1 MHEQHTDGQA
11 QDTIERC
18 LAHAAHLLPA
28 QGPIGVF
35 IHHNT
40 LHAFES
46 EPFESAVVR
55 ASRIFGTEPFMREQ
69 DYRDAVA
76 KGRIREQDIEAEL
89 DADNSA
95 GAALPTLCGG
105 RVSLRTLRRALL
117 LHRVE
122 LESDAS
128 AGWTVAET
136 ETVERDPAL
145 WRESLAAALRARPA
159 ARGHAARMHSAHVR
173 HRDLLHA
180 VDPSIDTDELVH
192 PALIR
197 LSAAFLDQGV
207 ASWAMP
213 GRDRGFLHACAE
225 LWTSGAVPAHGWLAG
240 LPGAFGAARGRTATE
255 VIEGE
260 LAALGVEEDGRCDFV
275 ERTLLALRGW
285 AGMMRHLEERPDRA
299 PLVHVPA
306 SLAEFLAVRLVLDRV
321 ATRWAAGRAGLL
333 ADGPADRALR
343 GLRARLVAM
352 MPRPAEPG
360 LEARALQLFRVA
372 PLVGL
377 SAEDLRSL
385 DASEVAGLEAAIARF
400 DGIERRRI
408 LQLAFERRH
417 RISVF
422 DGLVLHRPAR
432 PRADAARPRCQAIF
446 CIDERFE
453 SVRRH
458 FEELGP
464 DRETFG
470 TAGFFAV
477 AMYYRGVDD
486 WHSRP
491 LCPIVVKPSHTVVE
505 VPWDGTA
512 GHLADWKR
520 VRKAMGG
527 VSEALIS
534 GGRSLVGGSVFAA
547 FAGAVAA
554 VPLVA
559 RVAMPRTTARVA
571 ELASRRLSRRVRTEL
586 ALEREERAPLP
597 DGTNAGFE
605 LGEMAGIVRRLLEDT
620 GLTRN
625 FARIVAVMGHGSSS
639 RNNPHESAHDC
650 GACGGGRG
658 GPNARAFAAMA
669 NDPRVRAVLREAG
682 IDVPGDTVFVGG
694 LSDTAS
700 DAMVLFDLE
709 RMPASHAEDLRALQ
723 ADLAH
728 AGRMGAHERSRR
740 FDIAPAPGAGPEA
753 ALRHVEQRSEDL
765 AQVRPEYGHA
775 TNAVC
780 VVGRRWRTRG
790 LYMDRRAF
798 LVSYDPEQDAGGQVL
813 TRTLGAVGPV
823 CAGISL
829 EYYFSS
835 VDRSGYGCGTKLP
848 HNITGLVGVMDGH
861 ASDLRTGLPVQMTE
875 IHEPVRL
882 LMVIDA
888 DVARIEAALAALPGV
903 KRLVDNR
910 WIRMAAWDERLGEL
924 LFLDSGRWV
933 PHRAEIARL
942 PAVSRSADWYAGHRH
957 DLPPAQVLAAMGDA
971 APGRAA

>member
-1 MHEQHTDGQA
+1 MHDHDGSGHDA
-11 QDTIERC
+11 SLERC

-55 ASRIFGTEPFMREQ
+55 ASGIFGTEPFLREQ
-69 DYRDAVA
+69 DYRDAIA
-76 KGRIREQDIEAEL
+76 RGRIREQDIEAEL
-89 DADNSA
+89 DADSPADA
-95 GAALPTLCGG
+95 GLPTLCGG
-105 RVSLRTLRRALL
+105 RVSLHSLRRALL

-136 ETVERDPAL
+136 ETVERDHAL
-145 WRESLAAALRARPA
+145 WRESLAAALRAKPA
-159 ARGHAARMHSAHVR
+159 ARGRPAPLR

-213 GRDRGFLHACAE
+213 GRERGFLHACTE
-225 LWTSGAVPAHGWLAG
+225 LWTSGAVPAHGWLVG
-240 LPGAFGAARGRTATE
+240 LPDAFAAARGRTANE
-255 VIEGE
+255 VIERE
-260 LAALGVEEDGRCDFV
+260 LAALGVEADGRCDFI

-285 AGMMRHLEERPDRA
+285 GGMVRHLEERPDRA
-299 PLVHVPA
+299 PLVQVPA
-306 SLAEFLAVRLVLDRV
+306 SLADFLAVRLLLDRV
-321 ATRWAAGRAGLL
+321 ATLWAAGRAGLI
-333 ADGPADRALR
+333 ADGPPDDALR
-343 GLRARLVAM
+343 GLRARLL
-352 MPRPAEPG
+352 PKLPLPAAPG
-360 LEARALQLFRVA
+360 PEARALQLFRVA

-385 DASEVAGLEAAIARF
+385 DASEIAGLEEAIARF

-408 LQLAFERRH
+408 LHLAFERRH

-422 DGLVLHRPAR
+422 DGLVLHRPAA
-432 PRADAARPRCQAIF
+432 PGADAARPRCQAIF

-458 FEELGP
+458 LEELGP

-505 VPWDGTA
+505 VPWAGTA

-559 RVAMPRTTARVA
+559 RVAMPRTTARIA
-571 ELASRRLSRRVRTEL
+571 ELASRRLSREVRTEL

-605 LGEMAGIVRRLLEDT
+605 LSEMAGIVRRLLEDI
-620 GLTRN
+620 GLTAG
-625 FARIVAVMGHGSSS
+625 FSRIVAVIGHGSSS
-639 RNNPHESAHDC
+639 RNNPHESAYDC

-669 NDPRVRAVLREAG
+669 NDSRVRTALREGG
-682 IDVPGDTVFVGG
+682 IAIPEDTWFVAG

-700 DAMVLFDLE
+700 DDVHLFDLG
-709 RMPASHAEDLRALQ
+709 RMPPSHAGDLRSLRE
-723 ADLAH
+723 DLAH
-728 AGRMGAHERSRR
+728 AARMGAHERSRR
-740 FDIAPAPGAGPEA
+740 FDVAPWAKAGPEA
-753 ALRHVEQRSEDL
+753 ALRHVKQRSEDL
-765 AQVRPEYGHA
+765 AQPRPEYGHA

-780 VVGRRWRTRG
+780 VVGRRRRTRG
-790 LYMDRRAF
+790 LYLDRRAF
-798 LVSYDPEQDAGGQVL
+798 LVSYDPSRDATGQIL
-813 TRTLGAVGPV
+813 TRALGAVGPV
-823 CAGISL
+823 CAGINL
-829 EYYFSS
+829 EYCFSTI
-835 VDRSGYGCGTKLP
+835 DRTGYGCGTKLP
-848 HNITGLVGVMDGH
+848 HNITGLLGVMDGH
-861 ASDLRTGLPVQMTE
+861 ASDLRTGLPVQTTE
-875 IHEPVRL
+875 IHEPLRL

-888 DVARIEAALAALPGV
+888 DVARIEAALGALPGV
-903 KRLVDNR
+903 KKLVDNR
-910 WIRMAAWDERLGEL
+910 WIRVAAWDERLGEL

-942 PAVSRSADWYAGHRH
+942 PVVSRSADWYAGHRH
-957 DLPPAQVLAAMGDA
+957 DLPPAQVLAAMPDGI
-971 APGRAA
+971 PGRAA